1 MKSPLQTATL
11 SNTGSG
17 QGVIDDKSQSMNFLL
32 AIVILITTMNTALIF
47 DFDKNT
53 HIQNWRIVDDV
64 VMGGRSS
71 GSFKLSP
78 EGHGLFE
85 GRVSLENNGGFS
97 SVRYGF
103 EKMKVDANSKIV
115 IKLKGDGKPYQLR
128 VKEDSSTRHS
138 YVASFTT
145 TGEWQEIAIPL
156 ADMYPAFRGRK
167 LDLPN
172 FPHRQIEK
180 IVFLIGNGKNE
191 SFKLL
196 IDKIELN

>member
-1 MKSPLQTATL
+1 
-11 SNTGSG
+11 
-17 QGVIDDKSQSMNFLL
+17 MNSVL
-32 AIVILITTMNTALIF
+32 AIIALIITMTTSLIF
-47 DFDKNT
+47 DSDKNAD
-53 HIQNWRIVDDV
+53 IQNWRIVDDV

-71 GSFKLSP
+71 GSFHLSP

-103 EKMKVDANSKIV
+103 EKMEVGANSKIV
-115 IKLKGDGKPYQLR
+115 VKLKGDEKPYQLR

-138 YVASFTT
+138 YVASFATS
-145 TGEWQEIAIPL
+145 GEWQEIAIPL

-172 FPHRQIEK
+172 FPHHQIEE
-180 IVFLIGNGKNE
+180 IVFLIGNGKDE
-191 SFKLL
+191 DFRLPV
-196 IDKIELN
+196 DRIEVN

>member
-1 MKSPLQTATL
+1 MHLLL
-11 SNTGSG
+11 ST
-17 QGVIDDKSQSMNFLL
+17 
-32 AIVILITTMNTALIF
+32 VILTITMAMSPIF
-47 DFDKNT
+47 DFNENSN
-53 HIQNWRIVDDV
+53 IQNWRIVDDV

-103 EKMKVDANSKIV
+103 EKIEVGTYSKIV
-115 IKLKGDGKPYQLR
+115 VKLKGDGKPYQLR

-138 YVASFTT
+138 YVVSFETS
-145 TGEWQEIAIPL
+145 GEWQEISIPL
-156 ADMYPAFRGRK
+156 SDMYPAFRGRK
-167 LDLPN
+167 LDMPN
-172 FPHRQIEK
+172 FPHRQIEE
-180 IVFLIGNGKNE
+180 IVFLIGNKENE

-196 IDKIELN
+196 IDKIEVN